1 MLNSYHCVKF
11 FVHGVRAYSLIV
23 FPPLFLQKS
32 SRKSSFGIVSFR
44 RRSAQQLG
52 ALREKSLSVRLR
64 LGLFFFILF
73 EPSQKWWGTYIY
85 NRWMTAWKER
95 TGKGCSTVRIRG
107 YPPAPVRP
115 SAHSL
120 RVWSSRVLA
129 AARRP
134 SKAIMDFIKGKA
146 EMANW

>member
-64 LGLFFFILF
+64 LGLFFLYYLSR
-73 EPSQKWWGTYIY
+73 PRNG
-85 NRWMTAWKER
+85 
-95 TGKGCSTVRIRG
+95 G
-107 YPPAPVRP
+107 APTFT
-115 SAHSL
+115 
-120 RVWSSRVLA
+120 
-129 AARRP
+129 
-134 SKAIMDFIKGKA
+134 IDG
-146 EMANW
+146 

>member
-32 SRKSSFGIVSFR
+32 SRKSSSGIVSTQER
-44 RRSAQQLG
+44 AAARSASREELVG
-52 ALREKSLSVRLR
+52 ATSSGVV
-64 LGLFFFILF
+64 FFILF

-120 RVWSSRVLA
+120 RVLSSRVLA

-146 EMANW
+146 EKANW